1 MKRLILILALLTI
14 SMSAAQ
20 ADQFQ
25 DVMYQYNQYNQSLL
39 DAAQGR
45 PVQRQQTVVQQSRQ
59 NGYVY
64 YQVPTQV
71 VYQPVQQPVY
81 QYQYPQQNQPQ
92 NSEQKNNAREMVQNA
107 TSLMH
112 DVTYGIQSVRSMI
125 NTIKGGY

>member
-1 MKRLILILALLTI
+1 MKRLILAIALLMVANT
-14 SMSAAQ
+14 AQ

-25 DVMYQYNQYNQSLL
+25 DVMYQYNQYTQSLS

-45 PVQRQQTVVQQSRQ
+45 PVQRQQTVVQQPQQ

-112 DVTYGIQSVRSMI
+112 DITYGIQSVRSMM